1 VTRPARFTLILVQLA
16 AVATAAWLFHIEEA
30 LGFVRLLP
38 LILGGFVVHSWL
50 PRSVRQTF
58 FVLLGMAATLHIL
71 GPAEGAILCG
81 IGLGL
86 IALCHLPVPFGLR
99 VTLILV
105 VAGVLAALRAGRI
118 EAGWS
123 SKVLPIL
130 GAMFMFRLILYLYD
144 LRHEREPVPWP
155 NRLAYFFLL
164 PNVCF
169 PLFPVVDYKMFTR
182 TYYNDDEFKI
192 YQKGV
197 RWMLLGVIQLV
208 LYRAVYL
215 YLIPAPSEI
224 VGLDGVVLFAVSAYL
239 QYMRISGM
247 FHLIVGI
254 LCLFG
259 FNLPA
264 TNFWYFLASSFTDM
278 WRRINI
284 YWRDFS
290 QKVIYFPVFMRLR
303 KSGSIPAM
311 APATLAVFACSWLL
325 HSYQWFWIR
334 GDFPVS
340 WVDVA
345 FWGSV
350 SVLVLIATR
359 LETRDK
365 QPASPPLRAAKTL
378 LVFGTM
384 CVLWSLWCSASLADW
399 VDTIAVAG
407 NATAAEVGRVLAI
420 VAGLFLAGTLA
431 AWLHARGRLSL
442 PELGFWTGGSLTAV
456 VALALAAAGFWAPGP
471 IASLIEP
478 RLNQRD
484 AEVRTLGYY
493 EGLLG
498 DEPSARA
505 TAPIAAPAAVEES
518 TEAPED
524 WKSAR
529 ASGLT
534 MEVDDYRGYDLKPSH
549 AATFKRA
556 AFSTNEWG
564 MRDGPYTKAKPENT
578 FRIAL
583 IGASVEMGS
592 GVADGENYESFLERR
607 LNEELSPTTGL
618 SYEVLNFSVAGWGII
633 QQLAKCELQ
642 VFDFEPDAVLVV
654 AHAGET
660 FVVIRHLIELL
671 QRDLP
676 MPERLADI
684 AARAEATGDLRPLQ
698 LRQRLAPHIEE
709 ITRWGY
715 ERIVGLCTDRDV
727 TPLWAFVPL
736 PQDFDGNAR
745 KRRTTLAA
753 MTAWAEQAGFRTV
766 DVGHAFDG
774 VDAGTLMV
782 APWDNH
788 PNAGGNRIIA
798 DALYEQLVS
807 TGVVR

>member
-1 VTRPARFTLILVQLA
+1 VTRPARFALIFVQLA
-16 AVATAAWLFHIEEA
+16 AVAAAARLFHIEEG
-30 LGFVRLLP
+30 LGFVKLLP
-38 LILGGFVVHSWL
+38 LILGGFAVHAWL
-50 PRSVRQTF
+50 PRSLRMTF
-58 FVLLGMAATLHIL
+58 FVLLGMGAALYIL
-71 GPAEGAILCG
+71 GPVEGAILCG

-86 IALCHLPVPFGLR
+86 IALCHLPIPFAFR
-99 VTLILV
+99 VTLILA
-105 VAGVLAALRAGRI
+105 VAALLAALRAGRI

-123 SKVLPIL
+123 SKVLPVL
-130 GAMFMFRLILYLYD
+130 GAMFMFRLIVYLYD
-144 LRHEREPVPWP
+144 LRHEREPVPLP
-155 NRLAYFFLL
+155 TRLAYFFLL

-182 TYYNDDEFKI
+182 TYYNDDEFEI
-192 YQKGV
+192 YRKGA
-197 RWMLLGVIQLV
+197 RWMLLGVIQLI
-208 LYRAVYL
+208 LYRVVYL
-215 YLIPAPSEI
+215 GLIPAPSEI
-224 VGLDGVVLFAVSAYL
+224 VGLSGVLLFAVSAYL
-239 QYMRISGM
+239 QYLRISGM

-264 TNFWYFLASSFTDM
+264 TNSWYFLAASFTDM

-290 QKVIYFPVFMRLR
+290 QKIVYFPVFMRLR

-311 APATLAVFACSWLL
+311 APATLAVFVCSWLL

-340 WVDVA
+340 WVDIA

-359 LETRDK
+359 LETRGK
-365 QPASPPLRAAKTL
+365 RVVSPPLRAAKTL
-378 LVFGTM
+378 LVFATM
-384 CVLWSLWCSASLADW
+384 CLLWSLWCSASLADW
-399 VDTIAVAG
+399 VDTISVAG
-407 NATAAEVGRVLAI
+407 NATAGELGRVLAV

-431 AWLHARGRLSL
+431 AWLHARGRLSV
-442 PELGFWTGGSLTAV
+442 PQFGFWTGGVLTAA

-471 IASLIEP
+471 VASLIEP
-478 RLNQRD
+478 RLNLRD
-484 AEVRTLGYY
+484 AEIRTLGYY

-498 DEPSARA
+498 DEPGRA
-505 TAPIAAPAAVEES
+505 TPPLATPAAVEGSIE
-518 TEAPED
+518 PPDD

-549 AATFKRA
+549 TATFKRA

-564 MRDGPYTKAKPENT
+564 MRDGPYTLAKPENT

-583 IGASVEMGS
+583 LGASVEMGS
-592 GVADGENYESFLERR
+592 GVADGENYESVLERR
-607 LNEELSPTTGL
+607 LNEELGPVTGL
-618 SYEVLNFSVAGWGII
+618 RYEVLNFSVAGWGII

-660 FVVIRHLIELL
+660 FVVIRHLVELL
-671 QRDLP
+671 QKGSP

-684 AARAEATGDLRPLQ
+684 AARAGATGDLRPLQ

-715 ERIVGLCTDRDV
+715 EQIVKLCNERDV
-727 TPLWAFVPL
+727 APLWAFVPL
-736 PQDFDGNAR
+736 PEDFDGSER
-745 KRRTTLAA
+745 KRRATVSA
-753 MTAWAEQAGFRTV
+753 MTVWAEQAGFRTV
-766 DVGHAFDG
+766 EVGDAFDG
-774 VDAGTLMV
+774 VETGPLMV

-788 PNAGGNRIIA
+788 PNASGNRIIA